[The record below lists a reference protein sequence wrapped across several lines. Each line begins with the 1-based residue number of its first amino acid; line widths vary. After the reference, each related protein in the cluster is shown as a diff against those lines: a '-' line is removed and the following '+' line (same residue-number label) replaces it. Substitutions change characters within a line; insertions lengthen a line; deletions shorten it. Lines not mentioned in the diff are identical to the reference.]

1 MTSVKLALLLTAT
14 ATLARAQQPATIS
27 TAAAPAA
34 PLSELDC
41 RVLTGRVTDPFAY
54 PLTGATIM
62 LRSPGQGFS
71 PDAFSTNSEGHYII
85 TAKQAILRNTV
96 MEITAVGYAPLELLL
111 TNCRPLDLTLMPLNS
126 TPYKAKSRSKRPSA
140 GTGKMR

>member
-1 MTSVKLALLLTAT
+1 MIISVRLALLLTAT
-14 ATLARAQQPATIS
+14 TGRAQQPVPTPPV
-27 TAAAPAA
+27 APAT
-34 PLSELDC
+34 PPNELEC
-41 RVLTGRVTDPFAY
+41 RVLTGRVTDPFAN

-85 TAKQAILRNTV
+85 TAKQAIPRNTV
-96 MEITAVGYAPLELLL
+96 MEVTAAGYATLALPL

-126 TPYKAKSRSKRPSA
+126 TPYKTKSRSKKPS
-140 GTGKMR
+140 GNSKVR